1 MYAVHLAV
9 SAIRNGDCD
18 SAIVAAANWLMD
30 PSMQIVLDKLGAL
43 SPTSRCHT
51 FDKSADGYA
60 RGEGYCALYLTK
72 SSVAISDGLPIRAMI
87 RGTAINANGKTGGIT
102 RPSAQ
107 GQEAAIRKAY
117 ENAGNLSFSDTT
129 FFECHGTGTQ
139 AGDPLEVS
147 AIGNVFASSRSDA
160 PEDRLLI
167 GSIKPSLGHTE
178 GASALASIMKVVLSL
193 EAGEIPP
200 TYGVEE
206 LNPNIDFE
214 GAKVLVVKDGTVPWP
229 KGKIRRASV
238 NSFGYGGANGHCII
252 DHVNNV
258 LPNYSKPSV
267 MGSDPV
273 RSQYTSGEP
282 NGFINGHLE
291 IEDGLANGN
300 GHSELSDKH
309 LDRKNGLVN
318 GNRHSRFD
326 DEHLQIE
333 NGLVNGNGHSELSDE
348 RLEITNGFANGN
360 WHSELNDLTDSTPR
374 AVALH
379 HSPVIFPAKKTAS
392 AEASTRQLVLLP
404 FSAHNASSLELNID
418 ALSQVVDQWSLA
430 DIAYTLACKRSRLQ
444 QRSFRIVDQDDLAL
458 GFATKKRIFTSP
470 IQTSNIA
477 YVFTGQG
484 AQWHTMGAQLFD
496 YAVFQATIS
505 YLDRIIEEFSEDPAW
520 TISATLSGEYEP
532 EHIQSPKVSQ
542 VACTAIQ
549 IAMVDLLASWSIRPV
564 AVVGHS
570 SGEIAAAYVS
580 GHITAAEAI
589 TAAYFRGQ
597 AVSKNKRKG
606 AMLAV
611 GLSADQAMDY
621 LQGIEEKVQIAAIN
635 SPGSTTL
642 SGNADAIEELS
653 ATMGGDGVFNRL
665 LRTSGS
671 AYHSHHM
678 LAIGEDY
685 IDMLHQGMDR
695 IKKLNLVDKTQLYPK
710 IPWVSSVKPDKSIID
725 ENLMADYWRSNLESP
740 VRFSQAV
747 TKVMSLADSSSI
759 DVLIEIGPHPA
770 LKSPLEQI
778 LKHIGKPAQYV
789 PSLQRNEDGQL
800 SLLQLAGTLFGTNSQ
815 IDLAAV
821 NSLDDVSHK
830 RERVLTH
837 GCTAIDLPTY
847 KYAYGSVNYYE
858 SRPSKEYRL
867 RQHLRHDLLGSQ
879 VPGTSKLQPQ
889 WRNLLRAKDVPWLS
903 DHRLLP
909 GEGFDMLKSMAE
921 LANVLTTRCRF
932 PCCWLSRSGSGS
944 CQ

>member
-1 MYAVHLAV
+1 MYALHLAV

-18 SAIVAAANWLMD
+18 SAIVAAANWLVD

-72 SSVAISDGLPIRAMI
+72 SSIAISDGLPIRAMI
-87 RGTAINANGKTGGIT
+87 RGTAVNANGKTGGIT

-117 ENAGNLSFSDTT
+117 ENAGINSFSDTT
-129 FFECHGTGTQ
+129 FFECHGTGTP

-160 PEDRLLI
+160 LEDRLLI

-193 EAGEIPP
+193 EAGEVPP
-200 TYGVEE
+200 TYGIKE

-214 GAKVLVVKDGTVPWP
+214 GAKVFVVKDGTVPWP

-258 LPNYSKPSV
+258 LPGYSRPDIVGSV
-267 MGSDPV
+267 PV
-273 RSQYTSGEP
+273 RRRFTNGEL
-282 NGFINGHLE
+282 NGHVNGHIE
-291 IEDGLANGN
+291 IKNELANGN
-300 GHSELSDKH
+300 GHAE
-309 LDRKNGLVN
+309 
-318 GNRHSRFD
+318 
-326 DEHLQIE
+326 
-333 NGLVNGNGHSELSDE
+333 
-348 RLEITNGFANGN
+348 TNGV
-360 WHSELNDLTDSTPR
+360 STLVPQ
-374 AVALH
+374 ASTALH
-379 HSPVIFPAKKTAS
+379 HSPVIAAPKKIAS

-404 FSAHNASSLELNID
+404 FSAHNTSSLKLNID

-430 DIAYTLACKRSRLQ
+430 DIAYTLGCKRSRMQ
-444 QRSFRIVDQDDLAL
+444 QRTFRIVDQNSLAL
-458 GFATKKRIFTSP
+458 GFATEKRIFTSP
-470 IQTSNIA
+470 IQTSKVA

-484 AQWHTMGAQLFD
+484 AQWHTMGAQLFS
-496 YAVFQATIS
+496 YTVFRSTIS
-505 YLDRIIEEFSEDPAW
+505 YLDYILQQFSEFPPW
-520 TISATLSGEYEP
+520 TISATLSGAYKP

-549 IAMVDLLASWSIRPV
+549 IAMVDLLASWSVRPV

-570 SGEIAAAYVS
+570 SGEIAAAYAS

-597 AVSKNKRKG
+597 AVSKNTRKG

-611 GLSADQAMDY
+611 GLGADQVMDY
-621 LQGIEEKVQIAAIN
+621 LQGIEDKVKIAAMN
-635 SPGSTTL
+635 SPGSITL
-642 SGNADAIEELS
+642 SGNADAIEALS
-653 ATMGGDGVFNRL
+653 VTLSSDGVFNRL

-685 IDMLHQGMDR
+685 IDMLQRGMDL
-695 IKKLNLVDKTQLYPK
+695 IKKLGLVDRTQHYPT
-710 IPWVSSVKPDKSIID
+710 IPWVSSVKPDKPIVD
-725 ENLMADYWRSNLESP
+725 EDLVADYWRSNLESP

-747 TKVMSLADSSSI
+747 MKVMSLANGEVADI
-759 DVLIEIGPHPA
+759 LIEIGPHAA

-778 LKHIGKPAQYV
+778 LKHIGKPTQYV
-789 PSLQRNEDGQL
+789 PSLQRNEDAQF
-800 SLLQLAGTLFGTNSQ
+800 SLLQFAGTLFGYNAE

-821 NSLDDVSHK
+821 NSIDDGTYK
-830 RERVLTH
+830 GERILIH
-837 GCTAIDLPTY
+837 GCTAVDLPAY
-847 KYAYGSVNYYE
+847 QYAYGSVNYYE

-867 RQHLRHDLLGSQ
+867 RGDVRHDLLGTE
-879 VPGTSKLQPQ
+879 VPGTGKLQPQ
-889 WRNLLRAKDVPWLS
+889 WRNVLRTKDVPWLS

-909 GEGFDMLKSMAE
+909 GKSLDMERAV
-921 LANVLTTRCRF
+921 LANVLTTRCCF
-932 PCCWLSRSGSGS
+932 PCCRFSCSGSGS
-944 CQ
+944 C